1 MKENLGVYKMKYNI
15 FIFSTR
21 FYYGKNWWCL
31 LNILLFITPI
41 KITLESQVIDK
52 KPKNN
57 PIQGRCY

>member
-1 MKENLGVYKMKYNI
+1 MKYNI

-21 FYYGKNWWCL
+21 FYYGKDLWCL
-31 LNILLFITPI
+31 LNILLFITPL
-41 KITLESQVIDK
+41 KIIFKSQVLDR

>member
-1 MKENLGVYKMKYNI
+1 MKHIN
-15 FIFSTR
+15 FIYSLR
-21 FYYGKNWWCL
+21 FYYGRNWWCL

-41 KITLESQVIDK
+41 KIALENQVLDR

>member
-1 MKENLGVYKMKYNI
+1 MKYSI
-15 FIFSTR
+15 FLFSTR
-21 FYYGKNWWCL
+21 FYYGKNWWCP

-41 KITLESQVIDK
+41 KIKKKKQKLDR

>member
-1 MKENLGVYKMKYNI
+1 MKYNI

-21 FYYGKNWWCL
+21 FYYGKNLWCL
-31 LNILLFITPI
+31 PNVLLFITPL
-41 KITLESQVIDK
+41 KIIFKSQVLDR